1 MLYLGRRMPAAEAM
15 QYGLINRVVPADQ
28 LQDAA
33 VEWAEKMAQ
42 VAPLALQSIKEVL
55 RAIECQPTEQAFHKM
70 RYDEL
75 PTYKA
80 MLSSDDAGEGV
91 KAFVE
96 KRDAKFKGS

>member
-1 MLYLGRRMPAAEAM
+1 M
-15 QYGLINRVVPADQ
+15 Q
-28 LQDAA
+28 A
-33 VEWAEKMAQ
+33 V
-42 VAPLALQSIKEVL
+42 KEVL
-55 RAIECQPTEQAFHKM
+55 RAIECEPTENAFHKM
-70 RYDEL
+70 RYDDL